1 MKHAWLWTAAVLVA
15 IAAGSGAGAEQ
26 TGTLRLGI
34 GASVITP
41 YLDQPMAGY
50 YYARTADGV
59 HDDLHARALV
69 FDDGRA
75 PVVLVA
81 CETIGMPRSVV
92 VEARRRI
99 EKQLGIP
106 PGRILISATHCHTGP
121 QMTPEYEQMLA
132 RRIGDAI
139 VTASG
144 RKQPAR
150 LFAAAEQEG
159 SLPHYRR
166 YLMKDGSVRTNPG
179 FLNPDV
185 VKPVGPIDPRVGVLF
200 AEDQKGDPLLTWVNY
215 AMHLDSVGSTWISA
229 DYPSFLARFLERLK
243 GTEMSTVFTIGA
255 AGNINNWDVRRPG
268 PQRGYDTARRL
279 GEVLGAAVVKASTH
293 LEPVS
298 PPHLRA
304 ISATLSLPPAA
315 ITSQEVEEAR
325 KILATPPPPNVDF
338 TIDRVQA
345 AKVMGVHA
353 LEGKNIEAELQVIS
367 IGHVALVGIPG
378 ELFVELGLEIQK
390 RSPFAHTFII
400 ELANDTLGYIPTRQA
415 FLEGSYEPT
424 STRFAPGAGEAM
436 ANKAIELLKQLKAER

>member
-1 MKHAWLWTAAVLVA
+1 MKRAWSLTAMVLLGIGVGVA
-15 IAAGSGAGAEQ
+15 GGQQ
-26 TGTLRLGI
+26 TGTLRLGM

-50 YYARTADGV
+50 YYPRTADGV
-59 HDDLHARALV
+59 HDDLHARALIL
-69 FDDGRA
+69 DDGRA

-81 CETIGMPRSVV
+81 CETIEMPRKVV
-92 VEARRRI
+92 DEARRRI
-99 EKQLGIP
+99 EKQLAIP

-121 QMTPEYEQMLA
+121 QMTADYEQMLA
-132 RRIGDAI
+132 RRIGDAV

-144 RKQPAR
+144 RKQAGR

-166 YLMKDGSVRTNPG
+166 YLMKDGNVRTNPG

-200 AEDQKGDPLLTWVNY
+200 AEDEAGGPLLTWVNY
-215 AMHLDSVGSTWISA
+215 AMHLDCVGGTLISA
-229 DYPSFLARFLERLK
+229 DYPSFLARFLGRIK
-243 GTEMSTVFTIGA
+243 TPDMTTVFTNGA

-268 PQRGYDTARRL
+268 PQRGFDVSRRL
-279 GEVLGAAVVKASTH
+279 GEVLGAAVVKAYTH

-298 PPHLRA
+298 PQLRA
-304 ISATLSLPPAA
+304 VSATLSLPPAP
-315 ITSQEVEEAR
+315 ITTQEIAEAR
-325 KILATPPPPNVDF
+325 KILATPPPPNIDF
-338 TIDRVQA
+338 TIDRVKA
-345 AKVMGVHA
+345 TKVMGIHQ
-353 LEGKNIEAELQVIS
+353 LEGKNLEAEVQVIS
-367 IGHVALVGIPG
+367 IGQVALVGIPG

-415 FLEGSYEPT
+415 FAQGSYEPT
-424 STRFAPGAGEAM
+424 SSRFAPGAGEAM
-436 ANKAIELLKQLKAER
+436 VEKAVELLKQLKAAR